1 MTTHLEAGRRR
12 QICDAVQPKFPALLP
27 LCADVAVLLRV
38 SRGSWHKGAFRVK
51 LILSPCFVTALPS
64 PSFKWWPAQARGLV
78 QTSALCCTPGAL
90 KSLAERSLAELE
102 AALVGL
108 SLRACFQ
115 VAPQRPLSSTEQ
127 RLLGL
132 LGLRVGSH
140 HGKKGSPGALS
151 PEMTAGDVCAGGRAA
166 LQPPSPAHCLLS
178 VCPQALW
185 MHLVT
190 PA

>member
-1 MTTHLEAGRRR
+1 MR
-12 QICDAVQPKFPALLP
+12 QICDALQPKFSALLP

-38 SRGSWHKGAFRVK
+38 SRGSWHKGAFRVQ
-51 LILSPCFVTALPS
+51 LILSGCFVTTLLR

-78 QTSALCCTPGAL
+78 QQSALCCTPSAL
-90 KSLAERSLAELE
+90 KSLAERSLAERE

-108 SLRACFQ
+108 SLHACFE
-115 VAPQRPLSSTEQ
+115 VALQRPLSSTEQ
-127 RLLGL
+127 GL
-132 LGLRVGSH
+132 LGLRVESH
-140 HGKKGSPGALS
+140 HRKKGSPGALA
-151 PEMTAGDVCAGGRAA
+151 PEMTAGDGFAGGRAA